1 MNGTLF
7 TLFLLTA
14 TVLGFSQSEKVSLLE
29 ENQGKRT
36 HLFVQNHTA
45 DTLNVFLRV
54 AAEGFRRSAD
64 KPILKDLL
72 PHSKTKM
79 TTLIALEG
87 IPSTYTYDLIVN
99 EFRDNAISVAH
110 DSEVIDISETLNGKL
125 VLFTKGECG
134 KCQLLEALL
143 TSEHIPHQNFNIEE
157 DMALYEQ
164 LLQFL
169 EKQNN
174 LPETLNFPIIW
185 DREKVLFGYEDLQE
199 VLNRLRK

>member
-72 PHSKTKM
+72 PQ
-79 TTLIALEG
+79 
-87 IPSTYTYDLIVN
+87 
-99 EFRDNAISVAH
+99 
-110 DSEVIDISETLNGKL
+110 L
-125 VLFTKGECG
+125 VMYFIQSHHG
-134 KCQLLEALL
+134 
-143 TSEHIPHQNFNIEE
+143 
-157 DMALYEQ
+157 
-164 LLQFL
+164 
-169 EKQNN
+169 
-174 LPETLNFPIIW
+174 
-185 DREKVLFGYEDLQE
+185 
-199 VLNRLRK
+199 VLNPLRFFKSQSLPRKNQ